1 MSRTGAAKKN
11 GNNVHVT
18 MEIVAELGELK
29 KISWNYFDQTDV
41 YSSSDGKESFCNE
54 QDPRLI
60 PELGRFPGAGHD
72 NPYQYSCLEN
82 SINRGAW
89 RATVHGLAELDMTER
104 LTLSLHFT
112 SLNNYRIDFS
122 LVYVIHSQT

>member
-1 MSRTGAAKKN
+1 MENKLSRMGASKKN

-60 PELGRFPGAGHD
+60 PELGRFPGAGHG

-82 SINRGAW
+82 SMNRGAW
-89 RATVHGLAELDMTER
+89 RAIVHGVKRVRHDWVTKH
-104 LTLSLHFT
+104 T
-112 SLNNYRIDFS
+112 NYVQGRVPDPG
-122 LVYVIHSQT
+122 